1 MAKEEETKKDEII
14 DDTNKDDEGIQ
25 DRTGDEGTGE
35 TGSEDKAGKTFTQEQ
50 VNKMMAREKHQGANS
65 VYKEL
70 GIDPKDTKAISLV
83 KALIASQ
90 KTDEQK
96 AAEQSKALVEAQNKA
111 ALSEAKAEAMMMGV
125 QPQFVDDAVTLAM
138 AKMKN
143 EDGSDIKTVL
153 GELKTKY
160 PVWFGKAAGQ
170 DDDDSDD
177 KKGGKSGAKDKGKAK
192 EEKKTV
198 GQRGTGSTVK
208 TNASKEEKEEKSLG
222 ARLAAKRRIQSQH
235 KSLWSL

>member
-1 MAKEEETKKDEII
+1 MAKEEENKKDEMI

-25 DRTGDEGTGE
+25 NRTDDEGAGE
-35 TGSEDKAGKTFTQEQ
+35 TGQLVGAGKTFTQEQ
-50 VNKMMAREKHQGANS
+50 VSKMMAREKHQGANS
-65 VYKEL
+65 VYKDL

-96 AAEQSKALVEAQNKA
+96 AAEQSKALAEAQNKA
-111 ALSEAKAEAMMMGV
+111 ALSEAKAEVMMMGV
-125 QPQFVDDAVTLAM
+125 QAQFVEDAVTLAM

-153 GELKTKY
+153 GELKAKY

-170 DDDDSDD
+170 DDDDKKDD
-177 KKGGKSGAKDKGKAK
+177 KSGAKDKGKAK

-208 TNASKEEKEEKSLG
+208 TSTSKEEKEEKSLG
-222 ARLAAKRRIQSQH
+222 ARLAAKRREQSKH
-235 KSLWSL
+235 KSLWSR

>member
-1 MAKEEETKKDEII
+1 MAKDEIKKDEII
-14 DDTNKDDEGIQ
+14 DDIKDDEAIQ
-25 DRTGDEGTGE
+25 DQTDEEETGE

-70 GIDPKDTKAISLV
+70 GIDPKDTKAIGLV

-125 QPQFVDDAVTLAM
+125 QPQFVEDAVTLAM

-143 EDGSDIKTVL
+143 EEGSDIKTVL

-170 DDDDSDD
+170 DDDD
-177 KKGGKSGAKDKGKAK
+177 KKDSKSGAKDKGKTK

-208 TNASKEEKEEKSLG
+208 TNTSKEEKEEKSLG
-222 ARLAAKRRIQSQH
+222 ARLAAKRRSQNQH
-235 KSLWSL
+235 KSLWSR

>member
-1 MAKEEETKKDEII
+1 MAKEEVKKDETI
-14 DDTNKDDEGIQ
+14 DDIKDDENIQ
-25 DRTGDEGTGE
+25 DRTGEEGTGE
-35 TGSEDKAGKTFTQEQ
+35 TGGEDKAGKTFTQEQ
-50 VNKMMAREKHQGANS
+50 VNNMMAREKHQGANS

-70 GIDPKDTKAISLV
+70 GIDPKDTKAIGLV

-125 QPQFVDDAVTLAM
+125 QPQFVEDAVTLAM

-143 EDGSDIKTVL
+143 EEGSEIKTVL

-170 DDDDSDD
+170 DDDNND
-177 KKGGKSGAKDKGKAK
+177 KKDKDSKSGAKDKGKDK

-208 TNASKEEKEEKSLG
+208 TNANKEEKEEKSLG
-222 ARLAAKRRIQSQH
+222 ARLAAKRRSQNQH
-235 KSLWSL
+235 KSLWSR